1 VDNVSVMKAYVPNVS
16 VPNVS
21 VIHVYLNMGM
31 NMRVGLNMSVTRVP
45 LRP

>member
-1 VDNVSVMKAYVPNVS
+1 MHNVSVMKAY